1 MSTTHPWPTP
11 PPALLVTET
20 HNAAIIVGMPLPLGS
35 TRMEPAHWID
45 DLAWHRQVYKQ
56 SKFRWDSTEALLV
69 ATEFTGGRQDF
80 RTVADLRE
88 LEVYRLALSEYTT
101 TCQRALG
108 LALQEARNGLG
119 TSGWEG
125 VAALLDLSAVDCSAS
140 SYFARWGDPR
150 IAGQFS
156 NPQVRRIRKMCAGFF
171 FASPLLLAWE
181 LAQLWKLY
189 RAAEEL
195 LEDTLVDL
203 VVELQ
208 PHVHTSDLLHAL
220 HTTTEVGLSNRINSQ
235 RHGRGPAGDPRRAP
249 RQQFSPLTI

>member
-1 MSTTHPWPTP
+1 MT
-11 PPALLVTET
+11 AARI
-20 HNAAIIVGMPLPLGS
+20 AAIMDGMPLPLGS

-56 SKFRWDSTEALLV
+56 SKFRWDGTEALLV
-69 ATEFTGGRQDF
+69 ATEFTGGCQEF
-80 RTVADLRE
+80 RTVADLRD
-88 LEVYRLALSEYTT
+88 LEGYRLALSEYTM

-108 LALQEARNGLG
+108 LALQEARYGLG
-119 TSGWEG
+119 SGHWEDI
-125 VAALLDLSAVDCSAS
+125 ATLLDLTAVDCAAS

-150 IAGQFS
+150 VAGQFS
-156 NPQVRRIRKMCAGFF
+156 NPQVLRIRKMCAGFF

-181 LAQLWKLY
+181 LSQLWKLY

-208 PHVHTSDLLHAL
+208 PLVRTSDLLHAL
-220 HTTTEVGLSNRINSQ
+220 HTTTEVGLNNRISSQ
-235 RHGRGPAGDPRRAP
+235 RHERGPSGDPRRVP
-249 RQQFSPLTI
+249 RQTFSPLTN

>member
-1 MSTTHPWPTP
+1 MT
-11 PPALLVTET
+11 AA
-20 HNAAIIVGMPLPLGS
+20 HNAAIIDGMPLPLGS

-56 SKFRWDSTEALLV
+56 SKFRWDGTEALLV

-88 LEVYRLALSEYTT
+88 LEVYRLTLSEYTT

-108 LALQEARNGLG
+108 LALQEARSGLG
-119 TSGWEG
+119 TSDWEG
-125 VAALLDLSAVDCSAS
+125 IAALLDLSAVDCSTS

-181 LAQLWKLY
+181 LSQLWKLY

-235 RHGRGPAGDPRRAP
+235 RHDRGPAGDPRRTP
-249 RQQFSPLTI
+249 RQQFSPLRI